1 MELIRYLIEA
11 IPQSI
16 ETPSKEGWTPLLLA
30 FSLNRFHAA
39 QVLIEAGANQRR
51 RDKLGRNIMHLAFA
65 DINEDLKSQT
75 VEVKKM
81 IELTDR
87 RAVQELSVERCT
99 VDPGALTPLG
109 RWLYCLQRRFDSDLS
124 AKRDVL
130 ELILGLSDGADLEMM
145 DGSGQLPL
153 HVAVKASYH
162 KLVSCIIERNPALLY
177 RENATGPTPLELAET
192 MWLQH
197 HIDNPPV
204 LQGGQYFYRKLIQN
218 QEPEFFLHD
227 RKADDPKVIKTW
239 HVCKEAVKK
248 YSRKRKL
255 VSLNEAN
262 EVSKRLAKKQRKEND
277 REDKNQDGEEKAIE
291 FKHEL
296 LEWYQRASLADNS
309 PG

>member
-1 MELIRYLIEA
+1 LGLEVILPVNSFGPKLLTLSVLGDLAIHCAILSKPEGKRTVELIRYLIEA

-177 RENATGPTPLELAET
+177 RR
-192 MWLQH
+192 M
-197 HIDNPPV
+197 
-204 LQGGQYFYRKLIQN
+204 
-218 QEPEFFLHD
+218 
-227 RKADDPKVIKTW
+227 
-239 HVCKEAVKK
+239 
-248 YSRKRKL
+248 
-255 VSLNEAN
+255 
-262 EVSKRLAKKQRKEND
+262 
-277 REDKNQDGEEKAIE
+277 
-291 FKHEL
+291 
-296 LEWYQRASLADNS
+296 QRARHLLSWQRRCGYNITSITRQSCKVDSTFTESSFRIRNLNS
-309 PG
+309 SCMTGKPMTPKSSRRGMFVRRPSRNTLERGSWFR